1 MVEEENYAKQR
12 PTLNGIW
19 IFILIWFGQLVSVIG
34 SGVTTFA
41 LGIWVYQQTGSVTKL
56 ALTSL
61 STTLPSV
68 IVSPIAGVFADRW
81 NRKWIMLISDL
92 IAGLTTGLLALM
104 LFVGN
109 LEIWHIYFA
118 TAVHSICTTFQGPA
132 YMTAM
137 TLLVPKQ
144 QLTRFNGLIHIGHS
158 MTRLISPM
166 LAGVL
171 MASIKIQGIILF
183 DLATFAFSVVM
194 LLYIRFPKPKNVD
207 QANVMGKNS
216 LLIEVVDGWRYI
228 KAKAGILGLIL
239 FIAVINYMFGTVEVL
254 GVPLLLSFASVTVV
268 GILTS
273 VSGSGML
280 FGSLAVSIW
289 GGSQRSINNLF
300 CFMLLNGLCIA
311 VIGLQPNIW
320 LVGVAAFVFFFG
332 LPIINTS
339 AHVILQR
346 KVIPNVQGR
355 VFALTRMIS
364 TSFLSFA
371 YLVSGPLADNV
382 FKPLMAPN
390 GSLAG
395 SLGQI
400 IGVGPERGI
409 GLMFIVMGMLTII
422 GTILA
427 YQYRPLRLIE
437 KDLPDT

>member
-1 MVEEENYAKQR
+1 MVEENYTKQ
-12 PTLNGIW
+12 PPSLNGIR

-56 ALTSL
+56 ALTSV

-68 IVSPIAGVFADRW
+68 IVSPIAGVLADRW
-81 NRKWIMLISDL
+81 NRKWIMLVSDL
-92 IAGLTTGLLALM
+92 TAGLTTGLLALM
-104 LFVGN
+104 VFVGN
-109 LEIWHIYFA
+109 LEIWHIYCA
-118 TAVHSICTTFQGPA
+118 TAIHSISATFQGPA
-132 YMTAM
+132 YMTSM

-144 QLTRFNGLIHIGHS
+144 QLTRFNGLIHIGQS
-158 MTRLISPM
+158 MARLISPI
-166 LAGVL
+166 LAGL
-171 MASIKIQGIILF
+171 LIASIKIQGVILF
-183 DLATFAFSVVM
+183 DLTTFAFSVVI
-194 LLYIRFPKPKNVD
+194 LLCIRLPKPNNAD
-207 QANVMGKNS
+207 RANVTRKNS

-228 KAKAGILGLIL
+228 KAKAGILGLIV
-239 FIAVINYMFGTVEVL
+239 FIALINYMFGTVEVL

-289 GGSQRSINNLF
+289 GGSQRNINNLF

-311 VIGLQPNIW
+311 VMGLKPNVW
-320 LVGVAAFVFFFG
+320 LVGAAAFIFFFG

-339 AHVILQR
+339 AYVILQR
-346 KVIPNVQGR
+346 KVMPSVQGR

-364 TSFLSFA
+364 TSFLSLA
-371 YLVSGPLADNV
+371 YLFSGPLADHV
-382 FKPLMAPN
+382 FKPLMAPS

-400 IGVGPERGI
+400 IGVGSGRGI
-409 GLMFIVMGMLTII
+409 GLMFIVMGILTIVA
-422 GTILA
+422 TILA

-437 KDLPDT
+437 KDLPDI